1 MMETRRTR
9 KVPRRQELDMRDP
22 QQARKETVRV
32 TRPVARTERVRMEGE
47 WDSVLSSQRPD
58 KVIKTP
64 VIITRRFTEQIVAL
78 NILLQQPPHMASLA
92 LSLSTIYKG

>member
-1 MMETRRTR
+1 
-9 KVPRRQELDMRDP
+9 MRDP

-64 VIITRRFTEQIVAL
+64 VIITRSRKRA
-78 NILLQQPPHMASLA
+78 
-92 LSLSTIYKG
+92 IYLFLRYRHRRYLKVDI